1 MKIMTEEYYRA
12 KQKDVLDLLINTN
25 RNIFLSGSAGTGK
38 TYVIKKYLKH
48 LKSLYNKNFPKYV
61 GLTSS
66 TGISACL
73 YEEFNAV
80 TIYSWSGIGVNLSP
94 INENDDYC
102 EHLYGNKQNAINRI
116 INAKVLIIDEVSML
130 PSCLLDKIDIL
141 FRKIRFTDKPFGGI
155 RVIFVGDFSQ
165 LPPVKKEREKLD
177 YRLAI
182 FSNAWKNANILNL
195 YLYKSYRTT
204 DKELTYIL
212 DEIGKGNGLSVREKL
227 IEHQY
232 INPMNPNKVY
242 ATLFTTNFNVEK
254 YNAEQ
259 QKKINKEP
267 YMFVIDKISQKDENS
282 MKELKKK
289 NNILDVVVLK
299 NGDTVMVTKNIY
311 KEKQLLVANGTIAKI
326 IAISQNSVRIR
337 TNDGN
342 TYEIEREKYKLINY
356 SRDINDKMIE
366 EKLASCSQ
374 IPLKL
379 AYAITVH
386 KSQGQT
392 FDGIVCDLSKCF
404 VENLGYVALSRASSL
419 NGIVLKNIEQNT
431 KCLQV
436 SQESL
441 DIKNKFFDAPLL
453 NENIV
458 NEIKRK

>member
-1 MKIMTEEYYRA
+1 MMTEEYYRV
-12 KQKDVLDLLINTN
+12 KQKEVLDLLKNTN

-48 LKSLYNKNFPKYV
+48 LKSLYENDFSKYV

-73 YEEFNAV
+73 YENFNAV
-80 TIYSWSGIGVNLSP
+80 TIHSWSGIGINLCP
-94 INENDDYC
+94 INKNDDYN
-102 EHLYGNKQNAINRI
+102 EHLFGNKYNVSNRI
-116 INAKVLIIDEVSML
+116 RNAKVLIIDEISML
-130 PSCLLDKIDIL
+130 PSCLLDKIDVL
-141 FRKIRFTDKPFGGI
+141 FRKIRNTDKPFGGI

-165 LPPVKKEREKLD
+165 LPPIKKEEEKLD
-177 YRLAI
+177 CRLAI
-182 FSNAWKNANILNL
+182 FSDAWKNANILNL
-195 YLYKSYRTT
+195 YLYKSYRTS

-212 DEIGKGNGLSVREKL
+212 DEIGRGNGLSVRDKL

-232 INPMNPNKVY
+232 INPINPNKVY

-254 YNAEQ
+254 YNEEQ
-259 QKKINKEP
+259 QKKINREP
-267 YMFVIDKISQKDENS
+267 YIFIIEEISQKDENS

-289 NNILDVVVLK
+289 NNILDMVVLK

-311 KEKQLLVANGTIAKI
+311 KDKQLLVANGTIAKI
-326 IAISQNSVRIR
+326 ISISKDLVRIR
-337 TNDGN
+337 TNDFN
-342 TYEIEREKYKLINY
+342 IYEIKREIYKLINY
-356 SRDINDKMIE
+356 SRDINDKIIE
-366 EKLASCSQ
+366 EELASCSQ

-392 FDGIVCDLSKCF
+392 FDGVVCDLSKCF

-419 NGIVLKNIEQNT
+419 NGIVLKNVEQNT
-431 KCLQV
+431 KSLQV
-436 SQESL
+436 SKESL
-441 DIKNKFFDAPLL
+441 NIKNKFLNAPLL